1 MLDDFRYETGP
12 FRFSGHE
19 SFACRYAWL
28 PKGYRAIVREPDMF
42 FDEERS
48 MVELG
53 IGKNMV
59 RSLRFWMDAMGVA
72 TVSDEKCHKA
82 TPFGDAVLAE
92 NGLDPYLEDE
102 RTLWLLHW
110 NVSSRANPK
119 LFAWTHLLSEWPYPE
134 FTRSEALDS
143 FRRRSKS
150 LSHNHSDVTLAQHFD
165 VFLHT
170 YIGTRGPKVS
180 IEDSLDGPLVGLAL
194 IVPAGERRSVGGRW
208 ETVYSFRRE
217 PKPDITDALF
227 EYCLL
232 DFWERLVGGE
242 ATLSLRA
249 IATAAGS
256 PGQVFKLTEDDVRQ
270 RLEAISRRPN
280 ASIRYQPSAVQG
292 MVFRDGP
299 APTLSTVYG
308 D

>member
-1 MLDDFRYETGP
+1 MLDATRNGSGP

-28 PKGYRAIVREPDMF
+28 PKAYRAIMCEPGMF

-59 RSLRFWMDAMGVA
+59 RSLRFWMDTMGVA
-72 TVSDEKCHKA
+72 TVSDYRSHKP
-82 TPFGDAVLAE
+82 TEFGDAVLAKG
-92 NGLDPYLEDE
+92 GLDPYLEDE

-110 NVSSRANPK
+110 NVSSRANPM
-119 LFAWTHLLSEWPYPE
+119 LFAWAHMLSEWPYPE
-134 FTRSEALDS
+134 FTRTEALES

-150 LSHNHSDVTLAQHFD
+150 LGHDHSDVTLAQHFD

-170 YIGTRGPKVS
+170 YIGTRGSKVAV
-180 IEDSLDGPLVGLAL
+180 EDSLDGPLVGLNL
-194 IVPAGERRSVGGRW
+194 IVPAGERRNVGGRW
-208 ETVYSFRRE
+208 DTVYAFRRE
-217 PKPDITDALF
+217 PKPDITDNLF
-227 EYCLL
+227 EYCVR
-232 DFWERLVGGE
+232 DFWDRQTSGE
-242 ATLSLRA
+242 ATLSLRT
-249 IATAAGS
+249 IATASGS

-270 RLEAISRRPN
+270 RLEAISRRPG
-280 ASIRYQPSAVQG
+280 ASLRYQPSAVQG
-292 MVFRDGP
+292 MIFREGAAP
-299 APTLSTVYG
+299 ALKSVYG